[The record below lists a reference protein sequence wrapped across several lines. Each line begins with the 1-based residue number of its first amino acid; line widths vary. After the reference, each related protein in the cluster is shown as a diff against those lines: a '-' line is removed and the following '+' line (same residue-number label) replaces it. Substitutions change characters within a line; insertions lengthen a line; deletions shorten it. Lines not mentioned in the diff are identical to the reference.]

1 MAENGLILGAASS
14 NAGKTLITTGLLK
27 ALHDKGYDICG
38 AKTGPDYIDPAFHQA
53 ACGVPSVNLDPFAMD
68 VGTLSHYAA
77 RQPARHLLVE
87 GVMGL
92 FDGAV
97 GLQVS
102 TSTLASQLHLPII
115 LIMNVRGQS
124 QTAGYIAAALQKLQ
138 PLIKGVILNEVGS
151 PRHSALIAHVL
162 KEVGLSCF
170 GAVPT
175 NEKLAIP
182 SRHLGLVQMAEL
194 AKDPS
199 WSDFV
204 AQAGDIIGRSCDLE
218 AIMGCFGP
226 LPDSYDAQPKSTI
239 APPPA
244 QHITVI
250 RDEAFGFAYQHQLEN
265 WRRQGAEISFLS
277 ALNDEVADPKTGF
290 VFLPGG
296 YPELHLPALQRAE
309 RTLSSLRAL
318 AAQNIPIY
326 GECGGYMAL
335 GEAIIDKDGTAYE
348 MAGLLPLV
356 TSFKDRKRHLG
367 YRRLTPLSGAPSY
380 LQSASHGHEF
390 HFTSAVSATGD
401 ALFAAGDATGT
412 SLGETGLIKGSV
424 CGSYC
429 HVI

>member
-1 MAENGLILGAASS
+1 MAQKGLILGAASS

-38 AKTGPDYIDPAFHQA
+38 AKTGPDYIDPAFHHA
-53 ACGVPSVNLDPFAMD
+53 ACHMPSVNLDPFAMD
-68 VGTLSHYAA
+68 VETLRHYAA
-77 RQPARHLLVE
+77 RQPASHLLIE

-102 TSTLASQLHLPII
+102 TSTLASQLNLPII

-138 PLIKGVILNEVGS
+138 PLIDGVILNEVGS
-151 PRHSALIAHVL
+151 SRHSALIEHVL
-162 KEVGLSCF
+162 SEEGLRCF

-175 NEKLAIP
+175 NERLAIP

-194 AKDPS
+194 QRDPS

-204 AQAGDIIGRSCDLE
+204 SHAGKIMGESCDLD
-218 AIMGCFGP
+218 AIMASFGT
-226 LPDSYDAQPKSTI
+226 LPAGENAMPKAASS
-239 APPPA
+239 PPPA

-265 WRRQGAEISFLS
+265 WRRQGAEISFIS
-277 ALNDEVADPKTGF
+277 ALSNEAANPKTGF

-296 YPELHLPALQRAE
+296 YPELHLPALHQADK
-309 RTLSSLRAL
+309 TIASLRHL

-335 GEAIIDKDGTAYE
+335 GEAIIDKDGTRYE

-356 TSFKDRKRHLG
+356 TSFKERKRHLG
-367 YRRLTPLSGAPSY
+367 YRRLTPLEGAPSY

-390 HFTSAVSATGD
+390 HFTTAISATGQ
-401 ALFAAGDATGT
+401 ALFEAGDATGAP
-412 SLGETGLIKGSV
+412 LGTTGLIKGSV

-429 HVI
+429 HII